1 MPMLRSLF
9 GLATAALL
17 LSGCGDAK
25 KPVAAK
31 AAPIVKG
38 IFVSTNDCIASQK
51 IPEATCITAINQAV
65 AAHEKGASY
74 ASLQQCHKTE
84 GADRCDKT
92 VNGQYRAR
100 MLGFIVTM
108 ATPLVVEPLY
118 AASGTKQTVGF
129 RSPTQ
134 KMINAQD
141 DTLIISSA
149 ALAVAHDNAIVK
161 R

>member
-1 MPMLRSLF
+1 MPKLRSLLT
-9 GLATAALL
+9 LATIALL
-17 LSGCGDAK
+17 VTGCGEAK

-31 AAPIVKG
+31 AAPVVKG

-51 IPEATCITAINQAV
+51 IPEATCITAIDQAL
-65 AAHEKGASY
+65 AAHEKGTTY

-92 VNGQYRAR
+92 VTGQYRAR
-100 MLGFIVTM
+100 MLGFVVTL

-118 AASGTKQTVGF
+118 AAASTKNSVGF

-134 KMINAQD
+134 KLINAQD
-141 DTLIISSA
+141 DMLIISSA
-149 ALAVAHDNAIVK
+149 ALAVAHDNAIIK